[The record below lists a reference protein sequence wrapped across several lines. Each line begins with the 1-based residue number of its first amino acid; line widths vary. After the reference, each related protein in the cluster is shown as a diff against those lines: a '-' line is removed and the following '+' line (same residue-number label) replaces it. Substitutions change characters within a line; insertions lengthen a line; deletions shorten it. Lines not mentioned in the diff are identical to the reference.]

1 MPKQYIQDI
10 CKDFCID
17 LKQKETEI
25 LVEYRTEIDSL
36 YQQLTINHEKIDE
49 IQKKIDLIEERS
61 LKGAMVQS
69 RTKSIEN
76 EETLSKFFYAA
87 ESVFQKNKTIT
98 ALKDKSGKKVTTD
111 KDILKTEQTFYEELY
126 KKAHINKLE
135 QDKLLNNYD
144 KKISDNCHNKLK

>member
-36 YQQLTINHEKIDE
+36 YQQLTINHEQIDE
-49 IQKKIDLIEERS
+49 IQKKIDLIEECS
-61 LKGAMVQS
+61 LKGAMVQN

-76 EETLSKFFYAA
+76 EETLSKFFYTTNLF
-87 ESVFQKNKTIT
+87 SKKT
-98 ALKDKSGKKVTTD
+98 KP
-111 KDILKTEQTFYEELY
+111 
-126 KKAHINKLE
+126 
-135 QDKLLNNYD
+135 
-144 KKISDNCHNKLK
+144 

>member
-17 LKQKETEI
+17 LKQKETEL
-25 LVEYRTEIDSL
+25 LVEYRTEIVSL
-36 YQQLTINHEKIDE
+36 YQQRAINHEQIDE
-49 IQKKIDLIEERS
+49 IQNKIDLIEERS

-69 RTKSIEN
+69 RIKSIEN
-76 EETLSKFFYAA
+76 EVTPSKFFYAA
-87 ESVFQKNKTIT
+87 ESVFQKSKIIT
-98 ALKDKSGKKVTTD
+98 ALKDKSGKKVKTD